1 MKVTVIVLTYNH
13 EKYIAEA
20 LNSVLMQETSFK
32 SDTVVIEDCSTDCTR
47 DIVLDFQGRFPD
59 KVRLLLSEHNKDAF
73 PAFLR
78 AVESAQG
85 KYVALLDGDDYWTSP
100 HKLQKQVD
108 YLDSHPECTLCH
120 HDVIELYEGGRLEPH
135 RHHSPDQKEISTL
148 DDLWEMNFIAT
159 CSAMLRRDPV
169 NNLPKWFMNLP
180 WGDWG
185 LFALAARKGNIGYVS
200 EVMGVHRVHDA
211 GLWSGLN
218 NIQRH
223 EQVIK
228 FYKVMDKGLELAY
241 HEKIRVRLAHEYYY
255 LALEYERKGDLVHA
269 SKCAVGSLVEDPHC
283 RRVPRRDVH
292 RAITRIHKAIL
303 KLHAPALYHM
313 LAAIRKV
320 LSHRDLSQSGTEGSV
335 LSGKHD
341 THLSPSEHLN
351 EQK

>member
-32 SDTVVIEDCSTDCTR
+32 SDIVVIEDCSTDSTR
-47 DIVLDFQGRFPD
+47 DIVLDFQARFPD
-59 KVRLLLSEHNKDAF
+59 KVRLRLSEHNKDAF
-73 PAFLR
+73 LAFPR
-78 AVESAQG
+78 VIESAQG
-85 KYVALLDGDDYWTSP
+85 KYVALLDGDDYWSSP
-100 HKLQKQVD
+100 FKLQRQAEF
-108 YLDSHPECTLCH
+108 LDNHPECALCH
-120 HDVIELYEGGRLEPH
+120 HNVIELYKDGSREPH
-135 RHHSPDQKEISTL
+135 PHHPPSQKEISTL
-148 DDLWEMNFIAT
+148 EDLWEMNFMAT
-159 CSAMLRRDPV
+159 CSVMLRRDPV
-169 NNLPKWFMNLP
+169 DNLPKWFMDLP

-185 LFALAARKGNIGYVS
+185 LFALAARKGNIGYLN

-228 FYKVMDKGLELAY
+228 FYKVMDKGLEFAY
-241 HEKIRVRLAHEYYY
+241 HEKIRVRLAEEYYH
-255 LALEYERKGDLVHA
+255 LAFQYERNGNLANA
-269 SKCAVGSLVEDPHC
+269 SKCAIRSLIEDPHC

-303 KLHAPALYHM
+303 KLHAPTLYRT

-320 LSHRDLSQSGTEGSV
+320 LPHRNLSRNGTKGSI
-335 LSGKHD
+335 LPRKYD
-341 THLSPSEHLN
+341 THL
-351 EQK
+351 